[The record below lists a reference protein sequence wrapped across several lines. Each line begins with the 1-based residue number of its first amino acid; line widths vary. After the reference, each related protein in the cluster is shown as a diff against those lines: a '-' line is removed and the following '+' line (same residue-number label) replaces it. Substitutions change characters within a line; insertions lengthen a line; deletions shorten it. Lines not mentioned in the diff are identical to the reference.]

1 MSEPIRV
8 EVKIDQR
15 KYHLVSGEPAEH
27 LHKVAELVNG
37 KMEEIAQRNQFIGTD
52 LKMMLTA
59 LNLAEDLLKLQQE
72 NEVLRRQN
80 AAGQGKTPKKTQADA
95 AHRENGQK
103 KLK

>member
-15 KYHLVSGEPAEH
+15 KYHLVSSEPAEH

-72 NEVLRRQN
+72 NDSLRRQN
-80 AAGQGKTPKKTQADA
+80 AAVQGKMAEKPQANA
-95 AHRENGQK
+95 AHRENGQN